1 METWGSLIAAA
12 AAALSSTGVDDPRRQ
27 ARRLI
32 AAALAI
38 SPADLFG
45 DPDHSVDEQQIL
57 RLRTMLDRMVA
68 HEPLSRIL
76 GRREF
81 WGLDFTLSAET
92 LDPRPETET
101 VVEAVLRRRPD
112 RQAPLRLLDL
122 GTGTGCILIALLN
135 EFSTAIGFG
144 IDIVPA
150 AVRTAVYNAATLGF
164 AERALFFV
172 GDWAAA
178 VLGSFDVIVAN
189 PPYIES
195 RKLSLLP
202 REVAR
207 YDPRR
212 ALDGGEDGLTPFRA
226 IGVALS
232 RLLAS
237 DGIFVAEVGV
247 DQADAVAAIM
257 KADGLALD
265 GIEKDLAG
273 SMRCVIARRAEIG
286 IRSKKGLEY
295 SPVPSR
301 VEGLGGTAPRRSG
314 DTH

>member
-1 METWGSLIAAA
+1 METRSSLVAAA
-12 AAALSSTGVDDPRRQ
+12 AAALLSAGVEEPRRR

-45 DPDHSVDEQQIL
+45 DPDRRVDEQQII
-57 RLRTMLDRMVA
+57 RLRAMLDRMVA

-81 WGLDFTLSAET
+81 WGLEFTLSAET

-101 VVEAVLRRRPD
+101 VVEAVLRRKPD
-112 RQAPLRLLDL
+112 RHAPLRLLDL
-122 GTGTGCILIALLN
+122 GTGTGCLLIALLS

-144 IDIVPA
+144 IDVVQATVSTA
-150 AVRTAVYNAATLGF
+150 ANNAATLGF

-178 VLGSFDVIVAN
+178 VSGSFDVIVAN
-189 PPYIES
+189 PPYIAS
-195 RKLSLLP
+195 RNLCLLP

-207 YDPRR
+207 YDPWR
-212 ALDGGEDGLTPFRA
+212 ALDGGEDGLTPFREMA
-226 IGVALS
+226 PALS

-237 DGIFVAEVGV
+237 DGIFVTEVGV
-247 DQADAVAAIM
+247 DQPDAVAAIM
-257 KADGLALD
+257 KSHGLALD
-265 GIEKDLAG
+265 GMEKDLAG
-273 SMRCVIARRAEIG
+273 GARCVIARLGEIGVQKQKRVG
-286 IRSKKGLEY
+286 IRSG
-295 SPVPSR
+295 P
-301 VEGLGGTAPRRSG
+301 G
-314 DTH
+314 